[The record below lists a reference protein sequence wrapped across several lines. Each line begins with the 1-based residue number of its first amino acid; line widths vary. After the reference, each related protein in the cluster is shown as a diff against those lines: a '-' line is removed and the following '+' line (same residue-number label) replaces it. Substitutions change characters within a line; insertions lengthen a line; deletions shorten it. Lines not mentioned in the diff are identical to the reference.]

1 MSVGSGIFVCLA
13 RGFMSESRSLPMPS
27 RMTSISS
34 ITPHHTESGMAVN
47 RNRNAPAY
55 RLSAM
60 RENVKKVLWEN
71 VRTLMLDAWG
81 VENLNRLAREAHFG
95 PATASRIKEQKTS
108 VGVDVVEKVAR
119 LFKLPPAAL
128 LLPHA
133 EKDLLTIAKAYRV
146 APEGREYLLYT
157 ARAIIEKHGNEAGE
171 ADAA

>member
-1 MSVGSGIFVCLA
+1 MPVNRFRNDGSYRLF
-13 RGFMSESRSLPMPS
+13 
-27 RMTSISS
+27 
-34 ITPHHTESGMAVN
+34 GMAD
-47 RNRNAPAY
+47 NA
-55 RLSAM
+55 
-60 RENVKKVLWEN
+60 KKVLWEN

-81 VENLNRLAREAHFG
+81 AENLNKLARDAHFG

-119 LFKLPPAAL
+119 LFKVPPAAL

-157 ARAIIEKHGNEAGE
+157 ARAIIEKHGRDQTGE
-171 ADAA
+171 ADSA